1 MRSRM
6 SSRISKRW
14 LCSLLALTLLIQSV
28 SCGTILYPERVGQ
41 TRGALDYKVVALD
54 TIGLLLFVVPGAVA
68 FAVDFYNGTIY
79 LPGGS
84 FRGQS
89 PEMVATSDWESI
101 PLPTDVDS
109 QEKLQQFLSQET
121 GHSIVLEH
129 KAIEVYKLKD
139 LPTEAPVTLKQKQDE
154 RFFGKIHWKKMLT
167 LGLHQEKA
175 PVPSRTEVF

>member
-1 MRSRM
+1 MRGSR
-6 SSRISKRW
+6 RICKRW
-14 LCSLLALTLLIQSV
+14 LCSLLALTLLVQSI

-54 TIGLLLFVVPGAVA
+54 TIGLLLFVVPGAIA

-89 PEMVATSDWESI
+89 PDMVATSDWESI
-101 PLPTDVDS
+101 PLPADVDS

-121 GHSIVLEH
+121 GHSIILEH
-129 KAIEVYKLKD
+129 EAIEVYELKN
-139 LPTEAPVTLKQKQDE
+139 LPTEAPVTLKERQSE
-154 RFFGKIHWKKMLT
+154 RFFGQINWKKMLT
-167 LGLHQEKA
+167 LGLHKEKA
-175 PVPSRTEVF
+175 PIPSRTEAF